1 MPELNIKLK
10 KKKMKRSSI
19 YIPDNLMYQVEDIAI
34 KNDISINSTI
44 VQLIELALDVGEA
57 YQQGIVTVV
66 DPGDLDGL
74 GVEHDRTEPTIKV
87 FNENNQ
93 DELDKALKDLGI

>member
-44 VQLIELALDVGEA
+44 VQLVELALDVGEA

-74 GVEHDRTEPTIKV
+74 GIAHSRTEPSTS
-87 FNENNQ
+87 N
-93 DELDKALKDLGI
+93 L

>member
-1 MPELNIKLK
+1 MPDINLRLSHGAK
-10 KKKMKRSSI
+10 KKRSSI
-19 YIPDNLMYQVEDIAI
+19 YVPNDLLLKVEDIAI

-44 VQLIELALDVGEA
+44 VQLVELALDVGEA

-74 GVEHDRTEPTIKV
+74 GVEHDRTEPSTS
-87 FNENNQ
+87 N
-93 DELDKALKDLGI
+93 L

>member
-1 MPELNIKLK
+1 MPEINIKLK
-10 KKKMKRSSI
+10 SKKKMKRSSI

-57 YQQGIVTVV
+57 YQQGIVTVAE
-66 DPGDLDGL
+66 PGDLDGL
-74 GVEHDRTEPTIKV
+74 DVEQDKVEPT
-87 FNENNQ
+87 
-93 DELDKALKDLGI
+93 LGNL

>member
-19 YIPDNLMYQVEDIAI
+19 YIPDNLMYQVEDIAA
-34 KNDISINSTI
+34 KNDISVNSTI

-57 YQQGIVTVV
+57 YQQGIVQVV
-66 DPGDLDGL
+66 DHGDLDGL
-74 GVEHDRTEPTIKV
+74 AVDHDRIEPGV
-87 FNENNQ
+87 GN
-93 DELDKALKDLGI
+93 L

>member
-74 GVEHDRTEPTIKV
+74 GIEHSRTEPSTS
-87 FNENNQ
+87 N
-93 DELDKALKDLGI
+93 L